1 MTEPT
6 IILTESQIRRIIK
19 ESVSETLVSFGINPK
34 DPVELQKDFSF
45 LREWRMTTDTAKK
58 RGLLTV
64 IGIIVAGGLSLLWL
78 GFKALMA
85 SKGGG

>member
-6 IILTESQIRRIIK
+6 ITLTESQIRRIIK
-19 ESVSETLVSFGINPK
+19 DSVHETLVSFGINPK

-45 LREWRMTTDTAKK
+45 LREWRVTTDTAKK

-64 IGIIVAGGLSLLWL
+64 VGIVVAGGLSLVWL
-78 GFKALMA
+78 GIKALIA